1 MGRGKRHA
9 LSFSFS
15 PASPPPQHKE
25 ASGEER
31 GLIQTLTSLC
41 SLRPDFGRNTDWLL
55 EQCHKIWLA
64 VGITRSWKYLFLA
77 WLFLW
82 IICRRQRE
90 GSILL
95 SFLLFYGL
103 MIEKYALVVPWKFR
117 KNRWQRWIPL
127 QVADHEQ
134 GAFWFT
140 NKWVQIKILSIVKLV
155 SFESLAGNDFSG
167 RGTQAEAHCERNL
180 NCQLWSIRQKVLHC
194 CSRNFCRLYHKS

>member
-1 MGRGKRHA
+1 MATTKSWAWYLSPRERLPLGISIKIAIIKKIKSTGGGGGGTMGRGKRHA

-15 PASPPPQHKE
+15 PASPPSPPLPQHKE

-82 IICRRQRE
+82 IIYRRQRE

-103 MIEKYALVVPWKFR
+103 MIEKYALRAMEIQK
-117 KNRWQRWIPL
+117 K
-127 QVADHEQ
+127 QVAEMNPS
-134 GAFWFT
+134 ASFWPRT
-140 NKWVQIKILSIVKLV
+140 RCLLI
-155 SFESLAGNDFSG
+155 
-167 RGTQAEAHCERNL
+167 
-180 NCQLWSIRQKVLHC
+180 
-194 CSRNFCRLYHKS
+194 Y

>member
-1 MGRGKRHA
+1 MQRWGWLYFKIRANFSSSYTFSVVATAKSWAWYLSPRERLPLDISIKIAIIKKIKSTGGGGDNGKREKA
-9 LSFSFS
+9 CPLFLFLPS
-15 PASPPPQHKE
+15 PPPPPPQHKE

-41 SLRPDFGRNTDWLL
+41 SLRPDFGHNTDWLL

-103 MIEKYALVVPWKFR
+103 MIEKYALRAMEIQK
-117 KNRWQRWIPL
+117 K
-127 QVADHEQ
+127 QVAEMNPS
-134 GAFWFT
+134 ASCWPRT
-140 NKWVQIKILSIVKLV
+140 RCLLI
-155 SFESLAGNDFSG
+155 
-167 RGTQAEAHCERNL
+167 
-180 NCQLWSIRQKVLHC
+180 
-194 CSRNFCRLYHKS
+194 Y